1 MAKTI
6 DEGFEEL
13 RSNLEITDLQEKTV
27 STRQKNVRKALEDDF
42 DILDSFLTG
51 SYRRSTMIAPLKGAD
66 LDIFIVLDPKY
77 YEASGQAALL
87 ANVKKA
93 LRKTYTETPDISPN
107 GQAVTIRFT
116 DFKVDV
122 IPGFRRKGGGFLI
135 PDSQLGRWIGTDPKR
150 HVEIWADANKAH
162 NGDLVP
168 LLKMLKAWNISRG
181 VLRSFHLET
190 LALST
195 LENVRISD
203 FPSGVRFVFDKARA
217 KIDKKLPDPAGY
229 SDDVAAYVNTR
240 AAMDNIV
247 NRLAWAYET
256 GVETERLAK
265 NGYVEQAFD
274 KWASI
279 FKGYF
284 PSYR

>member
-13 RSNLEITDLQEKTV
+13 RFNLEITDLQEKTV

-87 ANVKKA
+87 ANVKKE

-122 IPGFRRKGGGFLI
+122 ITGFRRKGVRIDDYRHMNHILTLQNAEPQLRLLRARRYTYLI
-135 PDSQLGRWIGTDPKR
+135 GKRRFGQPDG
-150 HVEIWADANKAH
+150 
-162 NGDLVP
+162 P
-168 LLKMLKAWNISRG
+168 LRDEVAEPARQPCRS
-181 VLRSFHLET
+181 LRS
-190 LALST
+190 AWP
-195 LENVRISD
+195 VDR
-203 FPSGVRFVFDKARA
+203 SGA
-217 KIDKKLPDPAGY
+217 PAATAEED
-229 SDDVAAYVNTR
+229 SVA
-240 AAMDNIV
+240 
-247 NRLAWAYET
+247 
-256 GVETERLAK
+256 
-265 NGYVEQAFD
+265 
-274 KWASI
+274 
-279 FKGYF
+279 
-284 PSYR
+284 

>member
-6 DEGFEEL
+6 DEGFAGL

-27 STRQKNVRKALEDDF
+27 STRQQNVRKALEDDF
-42 DILDSFLTG
+42 DILDSFLMG

-66 LDIFIVLDPKY
+66 VDIFIVLDPKY
-77 YEASGQAALL
+77 YATGGQAALL
-87 ANVKKA
+87 TSVKKA

-122 IPGFRRKGGGFLI
+122 VPGFRRQGGGYLI

-150 HVEIWADANKAH
+150 HVEIWSDANKAH
-162 NGDLVP
+162 AGDLVP

-181 VLRSFHLET
+181 VLRSFHMEA
-190 LALST
+190 LALSV
-195 LENVRISD
+195 LDNVRISD
-203 FPSGVRFVFDKARA
+203 FPSGARFVFDKARA
-217 KIDKKLPDPAGY
+217 RIDKKLPDPAGY
-229 SDDVAAYVNTR
+229 SDDVAAHVNTR
-240 AAMDNIV
+240 EAVDKIV
-247 NRLAWAYET
+247 QRLAWAHDT
-256 GVETERLAK
+256 AVEAERLAS
-265 NGYVEQAFD
+265 NGYVEQAFE
-274 KWASI
+274 KWGSI